1 MNRPQNIT
9 IAGSGLVGALQ
20 SIYFAKRGFHVTLFE
35 RRPDMRSN
43 RISAGRSINLAL
55 SDRGFRGLAGVG
67 IDKEIAEIS
76 IPMYRRVMHDVQG
89 NLSYQNYGKDGEAIY
104 SVSRGGL
111 NCKLMD
117 LAEASG
123 VKIHFEERCTAVNL
137 ETGTATFD
145 GPLGA
150 HTVTPDFLVG
160 ADGAYSEV
168 RNEMEKR
175 PWFNYSQ
182 YYIDYAYKELSIPPN
197 DDGTHRLEKNA
208 LHIWPRK
215 DFMLIAL
222 PNLDGS
228 FTLTLFFPRKGE
240 LSFESLDTIDKAED
254 FFRETFPDALD
265 LIPHFREEYAANPAS
280 AMVIVKCFPWTWGD
294 KVMLIGDAAH
304 AIVPFYGQGMNCGF
318 EDCSVFFELLD
329 THHGSWSDLMRSYE
343 KSRKPN
349 GDAIAEL
356 ALRNFIEMRDR
367 VADPK
372 FILQKKIEGRFSTL
386 HPDKW
391 IPLYSMVTFSHI
403 QYSEALEK
411 GDKQEAIMQKILA
424 LPNIDEKWDSEEVE
438 NMILQ
443 AINV

>member
-1 MNRPQNIT
+1 MNRPHQIT

-20 SIYFAKRGFHVTLFE
+20 SIYFANRGFDVQLFE

-43 RISAGRSINLAL
+43 RVSAGRSINLAL
-55 SDRGFRGLAGVG
+55 SDRGLRGLAGVG
-67 IDKEIAEIS
+67 IDKEIGEIA

-89 NLSYQNYGKDGEAIY
+89 NLAFQDYGKDGQAIY

-123 VKIHFEERCTAVNL
+123 VKIHFEERCTQVNL
-137 ETGTATFD
+137 ESGAATFE
-145 GPLGA
+145 GPGGSRSV
-150 HTVTPDFLVG
+150 HPDFLVG

-197 DDGTHRLEKNA
+197 SDGTHRLEKNA

-228 FTLTLFFPRKGE
+228 FTLTLFFPRTGP
-240 LSFESLDTIDKAED
+240 LSFESLNTIDKAEA
-254 FFRETFPDALD
+254 FFKETFPDALD
-265 LIPHFREEYAANPAS
+265 LMPHFREEYAANPAS
-280 AMVIVKCFPWTWGD
+280 AMVIVRCYPWTWGE
-294 KVMLIGDAAH
+294 KVMLIGDSAH

-318 EDCSVFFELLD
+318 EDCSVFFELMD
-329 THHGSWSDLMRSYE
+329 AHSGDWSDLLRAYE
-343 KSRKPN
+343 RSRKPN

-367 VADPK
+367 VADPM
-372 FILQKKIEGRFSTL
+372 FILQKKIEGRFSSL

-403 QYSEALEK
+403 PYAEALEK
-411 GDKQEAIMQKILA
+411 GDRQEAIMQKILA
-424 LPNIDEKWDSEEVE
+424 LPNISAIWESTEVE
-438 NMILQ
+438 KLILEEL
-443 AINV
+443 AC

>member
-20 SIYFAKRGFHVTLFE
+20 SIYFAKRGFDVTLFE
-35 RRPDMRSN
+35 RRPDMRKN

-67 IDKEIAEIS
+67 IDQEIAEIS

-89 NLSYQNYGKDGEAIY
+89 NLSYQNYGKDGQAIY

-117 LAEASG
+117 LAEAYG
-123 VKIHFEERCTAVNL
+123 VKIHFEERCTSVNL
-137 ETGTATFD
+137 ETGAATFE
-145 GPLGA
+145 GPAGA
-150 HTVTPDFLVG
+150 HSVSPEFLVG

-197 DDGTHRLEKNA
+197 SDGTHRLEKNA

-240 LSFESLDTIDKAED
+240 LSFESLDTIDKAEA

-265 LIPHFREEYAANPAS
+265 LMPHFREEYAANPAS
-280 AMVIVKCFPWTWGD
+280 AMIIVKCFPWTWGD

-318 EDCSVFFELLD
+318 EDCTVFFELLD
-329 THHGSWSDLMRSYE
+329 AHRGSWGDLMRSYE
-343 KSRKPN
+343 KSRKSN

-367 VADPK
+367 VADPR
-372 FILQKKIEGRFSTL
+372 FILQKKIESRFSEL

-403 QYSEALEK
+403 PYSEALEK
-411 GDKQEAIMQKILA
+411 GDKQEAIMQMILA
-424 LPNIDEKWDSEEVE
+424 LPGIEEKWESEEIE
-438 NMILQ
+438 QIILK
-443 AINV
+443 AVSN

>member
-1 MNRPQNIT
+1 
-9 IAGSGLVGALQ
+9 
-20 SIYFAKRGFHVTLFE
+20 
-35 RRPDMRSN
+35 
-43 RISAGRSINLAL
+43 
-55 SDRGFRGLAGVG
+55 LAGVG

-76 IPMYRRVMHDVQG
+76 IPMYRRVMPDVQG
-89 NLSYQNYGKDGEAIY
+89 NLSYQNYGKDGQAIY

-265 LIPHFREEYAANPAS
+265 LIPQFREEYAANPAS

-304 AIVPFYGQGMNCGF
+304 AMPPFLGQGSNQAIQDAYCLAKLIF
-318 EDCSVFFELLD
+318 EYNKAQLNGSEDIDFGEVLKTYEKVRWGPTASISAKAFLLGYLEASVGLFAKFRDVFFFTL
-329 THHGSWSDLMRSYE
+329 GSLGVAKKVYLGAAVPE
-343 KSRKPN
+343 V
-349 GDAIAEL
+349 GD
-356 ALRNFIEMRDR
+356 
-367 VADPK
+367 
-372 FILQKKIEGRFSTL
+372 
-386 HPDKW
+386 
-391 IPLYSMVTFSHI
+391 
-403 QYSEALEK
+403 
-411 GDKQEAIMQKILA
+411 
-424 LPNIDEKWDSEEVE
+424 EV
-438 NMILQ
+438 N
-443 AINV
+443 